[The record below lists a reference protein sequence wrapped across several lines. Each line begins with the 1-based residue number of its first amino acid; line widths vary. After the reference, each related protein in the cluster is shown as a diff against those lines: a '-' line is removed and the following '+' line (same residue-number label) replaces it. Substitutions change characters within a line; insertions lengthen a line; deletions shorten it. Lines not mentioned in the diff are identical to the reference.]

1 MKTEAF
7 ETINPANGEKLQ
19 RYPLATQAEVGQV
32 LERSSRAQ
40 KAWAV
45 QPLDKR
51 LAVLEQIADL
61 FEKKQQPLA
70 ELMTREMGKPVAQAR
85 AEAAKCAWAFRYYA
99 ENAPRFLADVSIPSD
114 TSHSGFIYQPLGTV
128 FAIMPWNYPFWQ
140 VARFAAPALA
150 AGNAG
155 ILKHAPNSTG
165 CGLAFA
171 DLLREAGVPEGVFQT
186 LVIDTDQAAEVIADE
201 RIAAVTL
208 TGSEGAGR
216 SVAAT
221 AGKHLKKCVLE
232 LGGSDAYVLLA
243 DADLDKAIEVGL
255 KARYQNNG
263 QSCIAAK
270 RFIVEDPIHDEFCKR
285 FSERV
290 AAFKM
295 GDPFDEGNDI
305 GPMAREDLRDGIA
318 KQVEASVKA
327 GARVLAGGKKGGGKG
342 FYYEPTVLADV
353 AAGMPAA
360 DEELFGPVA
369 SVFRARD
376 EAHALELA
384 NASPYGLGGSVWSRD
399 RERGERFARGMV
411 TGGVF
416 VNGMTKSDPRLPFGG
431 VKHSGYGRELSEV
444 GIHEF
449 MNIKTL
455 WISDA
460 D

>member
-1 MKTEAF
+1 MERKTF
-7 ETINPANGEKLQ
+7 ETINPATEEVLDS
-19 RYPLATQAEVGQV
+19 YPLATNDEVDRVLSRSREAQGQ
-32 LERSSRAQ
+32 
-40 KAWAV
+40 WARTD
-45 QPLDKR
+45 LDKR
-51 LAVLEQIADL
+51 LEVLGRIADL
-61 FEKKQQPLA
+61 FEKKQDALG

-114 TSHSGFIYQPLGTV
+114 TPHSGYIYQPLGTV

-165 CGLAFA
+165 SGLAFA
-171 DLLREAGVPEGVFQT
+171 DLMREAGVPEGVFQT
-186 LVIDTDQAAEVIADE
+186 LVIDTDQAADVIGDE

-208 TGSEGAGR
+208 TGSERAGR

-232 LGGSDAYVLLA
+232 LGGSDAYVILD

-255 KARYQNNG
+255 KARFQNNG

-270 RFIVEDPIHDEFCKR
+270 RFIVEEPVHDEFCKR

-318 KQVEASVKA
+318 KQVEASVSA
-327 GARVLAGGKKGGGKG
+327 GARVLTGGKKGGGKG

-360 DEELFGPVA
+360 DEEMFGPVA
-369 SVFRARD
+369 SVLRAKD

-384 NASPYGLGGSVWSRD
+384 NATPYGLGGSVWSRD

-455 WISDA
+455 WVA
-460 D
+460 DD